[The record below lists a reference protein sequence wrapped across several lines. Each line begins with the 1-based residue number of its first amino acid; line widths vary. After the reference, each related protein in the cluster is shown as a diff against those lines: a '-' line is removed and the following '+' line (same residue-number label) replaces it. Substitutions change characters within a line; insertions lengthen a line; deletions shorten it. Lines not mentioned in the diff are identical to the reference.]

1 MFGVNKDT
9 QSAKELVEIFL
20 NYVEEL
26 TEKDHSKLKTELE
39 ESLRFATPATRLEV
53 LQDWHEKL
61 KKWWFGYKAKFFYSG
76 VGTTLYS
83 WWIDE
88 MRDWKAGLKPDF
100 NFFIEAT
107 NVARYQ
113 AVKRNIDYLEQLLL
127 EELSADQPK
136 ENRRKS
142 TSDPLTFEALFI
154 NDEGEK
160 LALEI
165 AQELKIQELVEHG
178 EQTGKFQ
185 YKAVFAALW
194 LFLQDVRPN
203 VVHDDIQGQE
213 ACKAIATKFGAK
225 IGKNFW
231 SNGASESLNGQKY
244 YRQIAT
250 IMRKRGN

>member
-1 MFGVNKDT
+1 MSVNKDT
-9 QSAKELVEIFL
+9 QSPKELVEIFL
-20 NYVEEL
+20 QHVEDL
-26 TEKDHSKLKTELE
+26 TERDHAKLKAELE
-39 ESLRFATPATRLEV
+39 ERLRFSTAATRLEV
-53 LQDWHEKL
+53 LQEWHEKL

-83 WWIDE
+83 WWIVE
-88 MRDWKAGLKPDF
+88 MSDWKAGLKPDF
-100 NFFIEAT
+100 SFFTEAS

-113 AVKRNIDYLEQLLL
+113 AVKRNIDYLEQLLS

-165 AQELKIQELVEHG
+165 AQELKIQELVEDG
-178 EQTGKFQ
+178 ERTGKLQ

-194 LFLQDVRPN
+194 LFLHHKRPN
-203 VVHDDIQGQE
+203 VVHDNIQGQE
-213 ACKAIATKFGAK
+213 ACMAIAVKFGTQV
-225 IGKNFW
+225 GKNFW
-231 SNGASESLNGQKY
+231 SNGAPVKIRAQKY
-244 YRQIAT
+244 YRQIVT
-250 IMRKRGN
+250 IMQKRGN